1 MSVARGETP
10 TKTGQHLR
18 AAAVIAVLALMS
30 YVTYLVHNHYWHDEC
45 YDTVVLHRLYVVHDA
60 KANMLRRFSSRY
72 GGYLLVDLRTDGE
85 KATEVAGGI
94 PTLPVDALQVHRMPL
109 APNALPVTDQV
120 VEFLD
125 ICRTRR
131 GVPVMLYPGTA
142 HRDVPDLR
150 AAILAAAYLNN
161 ILKRPA
167 DDALSTM
174 LPAGS
179 PHRES
184 IDRLLEELTRRPR
197 SGIRE

>member
-1 MSVARGETP
+1 MAQGETP

-72 GGYLLVDLRTDGE
+72 GSYLLVDFRTDGE

-94 PTLPVDALQVHRMPL
+94 PTLPDDALQVHSMPL
-109 APNALPVTDQV
+109 APNVLPVTDQV
-120 VEFLD
+120 IKFLD
-125 ICRTRR
+125 ICHAHG
-131 GVPVMLYPGTA
+131 GVPAMLYPGTA

-150 AAILAAAYLNN
+150 TAVLAAAYLNN
-161 ILKRPA
+161 ILKWPTG
-167 DDALSTM
+167 DALDAM
-174 LPAGS
+174 FPAGS

-184 IDRLLEELTRRPR
+184 VGRLLKELMTNPKP
-197 SGIRE
+197 GVRE